1 MYYKDYN
8 DNELVY
14 LCHENNEDA
23 TNIIIN
29 KYKKQILITLKEYR
43 KKYNIVGIETADLY
57 QEALLG
63 LLRAINTYKEDKDVT
78 FYTYANVCIK
88 KSIINAIKKTFEKK
102 SRILNNSYSL
112 DKLINNSESNL
123 YEIFKDESSDP
134 DKLIIDR
141 ESVDEFVKKLES
153 KLSKSE
159 IEIFELKLKGLKNN
173 EISSIIDKDKKY
185 IENTMFR
192 ITKKYKELM
201 NKVIS

>member
-1 MYYKDYN
+1 MDYKDYN